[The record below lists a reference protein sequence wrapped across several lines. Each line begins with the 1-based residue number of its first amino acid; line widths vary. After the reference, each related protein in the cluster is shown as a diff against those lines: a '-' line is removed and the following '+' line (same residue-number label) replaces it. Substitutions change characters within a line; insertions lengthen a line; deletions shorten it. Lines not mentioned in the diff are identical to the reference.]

1 MVSCLKQI
9 GYFLILA
16 FLLTLALTGSHV
28 QAASKEFT
36 SYPAVNPVKIDGK
49 FTTASEWND
58 TAQVPFYGT
67 QGVVGY
73 FASKYDSQFIYFVW
87 DFVEDNEVFYG
98 FHGDSTIVYPD
109 QVCLWL
115 DISNDKTDRPDENDY
130 NICVV
135 NTGRSS
141 TGVQVYLSRPLPL
154 GSSWSSSQETTEF
167 SSGSLLTASPNSD
180 KPHLVYEF
188 RMPVTFADIKSHM
201 QDGGVGFATE
211 VWDGNTR
218 VDVYLPSNIS
228 YVSPHTWATLTFSSI
243 AIPEFFSQPV
253 LVSSLIL
260 LLAVVAIYKHRDA

>member
-1 MVSCLKQI
+1 LVSCLKQI

-28 QAASKEFT
+28 RAASEEFI

-49 FTTASEWND
+49 FTAASEWND
-58 TAQVPFYGT
+58 TAQVPLSYGT

-87 DFVEDNEVFYG
+87 DFVADNKV
-98 FHGDSTIVYPD
+98 FHGNSTIVYPD
-109 QVCLWL
+109 QVCLWF
-115 DISNDKTDRPDENDY
+115 DISNDRTDRPGENDY
-130 NICVV
+130 NVCVM
-135 NTGRSS
+135 NTGSGS
-141 TGVQVYLSRPLPL
+141 TGVQVYLSR
-154 GSSWSSSQETTEF
+154 GTGSDWSSWSETTEF
-167 SSGSLLTASPNSD
+167 SSRSLLTASPNSD

-188 RMPVTFADIKSHM
+188 RMPVTFANIKSHM
-201 QDGGVGFATE
+201 RDYGVGFATE

-218 VDVYLPSNIS
+218 VNAYLPSNIS
-228 YVSPHTWATLTFSSI
+228 YDSPRTWATLTFSSI

-260 LLAVVAIYKHRDA
+260 LLAVVAIYKHRDT